1 MKLTRFWTPPFF
13 MGNEEN
19 IQKQLSEL
27 MSMIIESANYLDI
40 SVKHF
45 VRNDPE
51 LEKSIEKVDELE
63 TQIDNMR
70 RGIEKEIYSNRS
82 MSFNKEEKIELLES
96 LDDIADHAELATQI
110 MLTKKI
116 DIPKDIAKDLMDLSS
131 TTKRSIVSLRHAVFE
146 LYTDF
151 RKVNEYDRLAE
162 EERNKARKIY
172 VRILK
177 KLFSSDMDIKDIL
190 ILKSI
195 SYKISRTADMAEIAG
210 DKVNFM
216 AIKYSN

>member
-1 MKLTRFWTPPFF
+1 MKHTRFWTPPFF

-19 IQKQLSEL
+19 IQKQLTKL
-27 MSMIIESANYLDI
+27 MGMIIESASYLDI
-40 SVKHF
+40 SVKNF
-45 VRNDPE
+45 VHNNPE
-51 LEKSIEKVDELE
+51 LQKSIKKVEELE
-63 TQIDNMR
+63 TDIDNMR
-70 RGIEKEIYSNRS
+70 REIEKEIYSNRS

-96 LDDIADHAELATQI
+96 LDDIADYAELATQM
-110 MLTKKI
+110 MLTKNIKV
-116 DIPKDIAKDLMDLSS
+116 PKDIAKDLTDLSS
-131 TTKRSIVSLRHAVFE
+131 TTKRSVVSLRHAVVE

-151 RKVNEYDRLAE
+151 KKVTEYDRLAE

-172 VRILK
+172 VNILK

-190 ILKSI
+190 ILKSV

-216 AIKYSN
+216 ALKYST